1 VAVEAGPG
9 EPVRAGRI
17 IEYDETEH
25 VFTNPSDP
33 RTEAY
38 VSGRVG

>member
-1 VAVEAGPG
+1 
-9 EPVRAGRI
+9 VRAGRI